1 VNGTETY
8 CGHCKWNICWS
19 NTDRCWVHWSED
31 QSGWLWRECAQGET
45 VATPGSEP
53 GMSELTDAEIKANA
67 DAWID
72 HYDNYGVGF
81 KASDPGPL
89 IAVAERLIQRSAQ
102 LNSTNYRLAVALG
115 LVKEPEPIEVNPDEV
130 LDQVCLR
137 LELANWYLRNIA
149 TPEGDDQ

>member
-1 VNGTETY
+1 
-8 CGHCKWNICWS
+8 
-19 NTDRCWVHWSED
+19 
-31 QSGWLWRECAQGET
+31 
-45 VATPGSEP
+45 
-53 GMSELTDAEIKANA
+53 MSELTDTEIKANA

-72 HYDNYGVGF
+72 HYWKLRTSRRVPSGM
-81 KASDPGPL
+81 ASDPGPL
-89 IAVAERLIQRSAQ
+89 IAVVERLNQRSVQ

-130 LDQVCLR
+130 LDQVCSR